1 VWDVSAQ
8 PTSGRSHR
16 HGDELTRPRSGT
28 RRDSQQPAC
37 AAPRQSPIRTP
48 APPPAGER
56 DDAGVLLSVL
66 LDGRK
71 GNSLLLALDAGSLR
85 ELARAEVPHHI
96 PFGFHGQFARGLTF

>member
-1 VWDVSAQ
+1 V
-8 PTSGRSHR
+8 TSSLVRDLAPAAIASNPPA
-16 HGDELTRPRSGT
+16 L
-28 RRDSQQPAC
+28 RRDN
-37 AAPRQSPIRTP
+37 RQSETP

-71 GNSLLLALDAGSLR
+71 GVSFLLALDAGSLR